1 MLRHESRGT
10 CAKSYY
16 QIEAASAMVPENKPY
31 FRISALTANPS
42 KSAVTIAAV
51 QTSKQWH
58 DFHHLPFQIYRDDPN
73 WVAPLL
79 IERKFHFMA
88 KHNPYFQHAHAA
100 FFLAYRDG
108 VPVGRISAQ
117 IDRLHLERYNDATGH
132 FGFIEAFDDAD
143 VFDALLN
150 AAEDWLRGEGM
161 KRAIG
166 PVSFSLWDQPGL
178 LVEGFDTPPYV
189 MMAHARPYFEG
200 HITGHGYAAAEDMIA
215 YRYGPD
221 AATGT
226 LEKLLARS
234 MRRGDITLRNIRMD
248 KAHFKDEVAM
258 LLDIIND
265 AWSDNWGY
273 VPMTQAEIDDLAGVL
288 KLLLKPGDVAIAEYQ
303 GKPAAFAA
311 IFPNLNEAIRDMNG
325 RLLPFNWAKLLWRMK
340 VRRPKTARMPMMG
353 VRKSLQSSPVGAAL
367 ALSVIKSVRE
377 FNFSRGVIDSELSWI
392 LARNTRV
399 SHVIEMVGGVPYK
412 RYRVYEKPL

>member
-1 MLRHESRGT
+1 M
-10 CAKSYY
+10 
-16 QIEAASAMVPENKPY
+16 PP
-31 FRISALTANPS
+31 LTASPS
-42 KSAVTIAAV
+42 KSAVSIVAV
-51 QTSKQWH
+51 QTPQHWH
-58 DFHHLPFQIYRDDPN
+58 DFHHLPFAIYRDDPN

-117 IDRLHLERYNDATGH
+117 VDQLHLERYNDATGH
-132 FGFIEAFDDAD
+132 FGFVEAFDDAEI
-143 VFDALLN
+143 FDALLN
-150 AAEDWLRGEGM
+150 AAEDWLRSQGM

-178 LVEGFDTPPYV
+178 LIEGFDTPPYV

-200 HITGHGYAAAEDMIA
+200 HITGHGYVAAEDLIA

-234 MRRGDITLRNIRMD
+234 LRRGEITLRNIRMD
-248 KAHFKDEVAM
+248 KAHFNDEVAM

-273 VPMTQAEIDDLAGVL
+273 VPMTKAEIDDLAGVL
-288 KLLLKPGDVAIAEYQ
+288 KLLLRPGDVAIAEYQ

-377 FNFSRGVIDSELSWI
+377 FNFSRGVVDSELSWI

-412 RYRVYEKPL
+412 RYRVFEKPL